1 MSALLLVNEI
11 FETIQG
17 EGAHSGTPAV
27 FIRLQGCPVGCPWC
41 DTKHTWQHGTSD
53 ERSSAKILEKTVS
66 APTWAA
72 FKTEQ
77 LLDVVTTL
85 RPRHV
90 VITGGEPCLYDLETL
105 TVALIEG
112 AGRRVQIETSG
123 TQPVRVD
130 RRTWVTV
137 SPKISM
143 PGGFSVRPDA
153 LARANE
159 IKMPVGRTDDIEN
172 LLALLAA
179 GHHQPGV
186 PVFLQPL
193 STLRKATEL
202 CIAAASAHDFRISV
216 QLHALLGWR

>member
-1 MSALLLVNEI
+1 MRALLPVNEI

-41 DTKHTWQHGTSD
+41 DTKHTW
-53 ERSSAKILEKTVS
+53 ERGASGERNCANILEKTIS
-66 APTWAA
+66 APTWAP
-72 FKTEQ
+72 FDTEN

-90 VITGGEPCLYDLETL
+90 VITGGEPCLHDLEPL
-105 TVALIEG
+105 TAALIEL

-123 TQPVRVD
+123 TQPIRAD

-137 SPKISM
+137 SPKIAM
-143 PGGFSVRPDA
+143 PGGFKVRPDA
-153 LARANE
+153 LARADE
-159 IKMPVGRTDDIEN
+159 IKMPVGRPEDIEN
-172 LLALLAA
+172 LLVLLAA
-179 GHHQPGV
+179 ERHQPSV

-193 STLRKATEL
+193 STSRKATEL
-202 CIAAASAHDFRISV
+202 CVAAASANDFRISV